1 MATEATATATAHSA
15 KLKIAKIVEGDIMC
29 LRFIGTIDED
39 FNGAEV
45 AEGVKGT
52 LIVDLGE
59 VQRISS
65 FGIREWVDFVKAV
78 EDKTHAIYFIEC
90 SPKIIDQFNMVG
102 NFGGQGRI
110 LSFYAPYRCD
120 YCDDDRRRLVQV
132 DESHELIQNMN
143 LPDVPCD
150 SCGNPEYFD
159 EDPESFFIYLA
170 TQPQVEP
177 DAAVSNFLA
186 AKLDYRVSDAAR
198 RLRVEKVVEEATF
211 MRLAGDIDIN
221 FPREKLAEGLE
232 GDVVVDMSAVGRV
245 DDEGALEWTAFTQI
259 ASEQCRLYL
268 RDCQPGFVEKAFT
281 PQALAG
287 QVEVLSFFMPFRCE
301 SCGYSGA
308 QRVDVAEHYDVLKF
322 ATSPEFEC
330 PECSTPGPSIASD
343 EFLAQLGNL
352 VRPTASKELVQ
363 FAEEAHEKLLKPAA
377 AAQPATMGI
386 PVGEMPTTGRTVG
399 LATVIAVLVTLGVV
413 GVVGWWG
420 YNRWQKEKAI
430 LDYDEGGRVVKQS
443 DPDKAPWFAAW
454 KKQLAE
460 KKIPFGLA
468 DALAVQKEGDR
479 IHVIGYSFAAP
490 HKDEAENRAREA
502 AKERLVHYLGEIT
515 RDESW
520 RATIFGQYAPE
531 RKKQLKAL
539 ADAIRKRDGLAMQRA
554 RKQVWDR
561 RMKVAEALEATS
573 AVYKKPQEQI
583 FFQQLSIRKG
593 DSSFTRYRFWVRLTL
608 TEAELEKLA
617 SQYVEPVEVEK
628 QKVTLLPFFPG
639 LSWVYDK
646 VSQAA
651 VVLRVQADSP
661 WSNAGLEVGSVI
673 TECAEI
679 PIKGPAKFQEVTAQ
693 QVEYLKT
700 TGGKLQCKTESPREA
715 RKVGYKIAKVE
726 KPRPRIIYR
735 GGGARRAGSAA
746 GASDRNVWDD
756 VTQ

>member
-1 MATEATATATAHSA
+1 MASEATATAHST
-15 KLKIAKIVEGDIMC
+15 KLKIAKIVEGDIQC

-65 FGIREWVDFVKAV
+65 FGIREWVDFIKAV

-102 NFGGQGRI
+102 NFGGKGRI

-132 DESHELIQNMN
+132 DESHELIKNMS

-159 EDPESFFIYLA
+159 EDPESFFTYLV
-170 TQPQVEP
+170 TQEQVEP

-211 MRLAGDIDIN
+211 MRLSGDVDIN

-259 ASEQCRLYL
+259 ASEQCKLYL

-287 QVEVLSFFMPFRCE
+287 KVEVLSFFMPFRCE
-301 SCGYSGA
+301 NCGYSGA

-330 PECSTPGPSIASD
+330 PECSTRGPSIASD

-352 VRPTASKELVQ
+352 VPPTASKELME
-363 FAEEAHEKLLKPAA
+363 FADEAHEKLLKPAE
-377 AAQPATMGI
+377 AAQPATMGV
-386 PVGEMPTTGRTVG
+386 PMGEMPTTGRTVG
-399 LATVIAVLVTLGVV
+399 LATVIAVLVTLAVG
-413 GVVGWWG
+413 GVVGWWF
-420 YNRWQKEKAI
+420 YNRLQKEKEI
-430 LDYDEGGRVVKQS
+430 LGYDEGGKVVS
-443 DPDKAPWFAAW
+443 DNGGKKEPWFDAW
-454 KKQLAE
+454 KKKLAQ

-468 DALAVQKEGDR
+468 DTLAVQKVGDR
-479 IHVIGYSFAAP
+479 IHVIGYSFASP
-490 HKDEAENRAREA
+490 EKEEAESRAREA
-502 AKERLVHYLGEIT
+502 ALERLVHYLGET
-515 RDESW
+515 TQDDRW
-520 RATIFGQYAPE
+520 RAAVFQQYAPE
-531 RKKQLKAL
+531 RKKHLRAL
-539 ADAIRKRDGLAMQRA
+539 AEAIKKRDGLATKRA
-554 RKQVWDR
+554 RKLVWDR
-561 RMKVAEALEATS
+561 RTKVAQALKTTS
-573 AVYKKPQEQI
+573 DVYKKPRERVY
-583 FFQQLSIRKG
+583 FQKLSIRKG
-593 DSSFTRYRFWVRLTL
+593 ESSFTRFRFWVRLAL
-608 TEAELEKLA
+608 TEKELEQLA
-617 SQYVEPVEVEK
+617 SQYVEPVTVEK
-628 QKVTLLPFFPG
+628 QQVTLVDYFPG
-639 LSWVYDK
+639 MAWVYDEIK
-646 VSQAA
+646 HGA
-651 VVLRVQADSP
+651 VVLRVHEGSP
-661 WSNAGLEVGSVI
+661 WTNAGLSVGSVI
-673 TECAEI
+673 TQCADI
-679 PIKGPAKFQEVTAQ
+679 PIKGPDKFKEVTAQ

-700 TGGKLQCKTESPREA
+700 KGGDLLCKTESRREA
-715 RKVGYKIAKVE
+715 RKVKYRIAKVE

-735 GGGARRAGSAA
+735 GGGSRRAGSAA
-746 GASDRNVWDD
+746 GASDVNTWDD